1 MAKSCAVD
9 LYGSMRYVRGCQVG
23 KQTVAGLPLVAG
35 KTRIPEAQQ
44 KEMKLCAS
52 AEYVRLVA
60 GTSPSAR

>member
-1 MAKSCAVD
+1 M
-9 LYGSMRYVRGCQVG
+9 
-23 KQTVAGLPLVAG
+23 AGLPLVAG